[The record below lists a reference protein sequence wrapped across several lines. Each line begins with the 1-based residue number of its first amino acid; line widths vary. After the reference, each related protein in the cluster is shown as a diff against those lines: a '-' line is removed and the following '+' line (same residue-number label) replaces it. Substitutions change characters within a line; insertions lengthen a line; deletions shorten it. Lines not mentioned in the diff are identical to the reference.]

1 MSKAANRKRAEKKVV
16 QEKPL
21 VPAKYETPILIALI
35 LIFLVVFL
43 HEAIFENKVF
53 SSADISTSQ
62 SFKTFVDQ
70 ADQENVFPLWVPYI
84 FSGMPSFASLLTSSS
99 RWYDIVGTV
108 FEWIDHIGAVL
119 LLNQDVGWVVV
130 YYLLFGIGMFALL
143 RRLKLTKFASFFG
156 ATAAMFSTFIIIW
169 IMFGHNTK
177 IAAIAF
183 LPFVF
188 LLVIELTQRFRW
200 IYLVGLIV
208 ALHLQFGSTHIQM
221 IFYSYF
227 AVGIYLIFVF
237 IRNLVKKDKVAG
249 TISAGAL
256 LIVASAVALIMSAD
270 VYFSTFEYSKYSIRG
285 SSPII
290 QTQQDKTTTGGGLD
304 YQYATNWSFG
314 PSEMLT
320 FFIPSYYGFGDIV
333 YNGPLSG
340 NQTIHTNTYFG
351 PQPFTDAPQ
360 YMGIIVLIFA
370 VVGFLK
376 NRRNPFVIASL
387 IIIVVALLISFGREL
402 PLVYDLMFNYFPYFN
417 KFRSPSMILVLVQV
431 FVPILA
437 AFGVD
442 AIAKARENFDPQFS
456 KKWLIWTGVFGGLL
470 LLTLLLQGTIK
481 DSYYGLIQ
489 NSQKFRNA
497 SEQVSG
503 LLFTNM
509 INDLYISLIICILTT
524 GATYLYLQRKISAL
538 IGGAAF
544 TLILFFDLWHIDYQ
558 PMENQLKDR
567 QEQVDQ
573 FVEPDYVKFIKSQ
586 VPVYGGTSSMGIND
600 SLYRVLEV
608 VDGQPTISA
617 DLAYFLL
624 QEANGY
630 SGAKLRIYQDMIDVV
645 GLTNPN
651 IMRLLD
657 IKYIV
662 TNKVDPT
669 IGKVAFKGS
678 ALVEENDNVL
688 PRAFFVDGYKVA
700 DGLQILNS
708 LRNGTFDPGKTVCF
722 ENDPK
727 LNVEVPDTTVYVR
740 FLDYEIQSMKLQV
753 KASGNNLLLL
763 SEVYYPAGWN
773 ASIDG
778 KPAQIY
784 KADYFL
790 RAILVAKGVHE
801 IELKFEPR
809 VYSIGRAL
817 TIGTNSLVLLLLI
830 GTVSG
835 MVLKRKNSA
844 PAGAKTA
851 EEKK

>member
-1 MSKAANRKRAEKKVV
+1 
-16 QEKPL
+16 
-21 VPAKYETPILIALI
+21 
-35 LIFLVVFL
+35 
-43 HEAIFENKVF
+43 
-53 SSADISTSQ
+53 
-62 SFKTFVDQ
+62 
-70 ADQENVFPLWVPYI
+70 
-84 FSGMPSFASLLTSSS
+84 
-99 RWYDIVGTV
+99 
-108 FEWIDHIGAVL
+108 
-119 LLNQDVGWVVV
+119 
-130 YYLLFGIGMFALL
+130 
-143 RRLKLTKFASFFG
+143 
-156 ATAAMFSTFIIIW
+156 
-169 IMFGHNTK
+169 
-177 IAAIAF
+177 
-183 LPFVF
+183 
-188 LLVIELTQRFRW
+188 
-200 IYLVGLIV
+200 
-208 ALHLQFGSTHIQM
+208 M
-221 IFYSYF
+221 IFYSYL

-237 IRNLVKKDKVAG
+237 IRNLVKKDEVVG
-249 TISAGAL
+249 TIRAGAL

-290 QTQQDKTTTGGGLD
+290 HTQQDKTTTGGGLD

-340 NQTIHTNTYFG
+340 NQTAHWNTYFG

-360 YMGIIVLIFA
+360 YMGVIVLIFA

-442 AIAKARENFDPQFS
+442 AIAKARENSDPQFS

-470 LLTLLLQGTIK
+470 LLTLLLQGSIK
-481 DSYYGLIQ
+481 DSYYGLVQ
-489 NSQKFRNA
+489 SNA
-497 SEQVSG
+497 TKLAYVFHITPQQVMDM
-503 LLFTNM
+503 LFPQIVFTNM

-524 GATYLYLQRKISAL
+524 GATYLYLQRKITAL

-544 TLILFFDLWHIDYQ
+544 TLILLFDLWHIDYQ

-573 FVEPDYVKFIKSQ
+573 FVEPDYVKFIKAQ
-586 VPVYGGTSSMGIND
+586 VPQHGGTSSMGIND

-740 FLDYEIQSMKLQV
+740 FLDYELQSMKLQV

-773 ASIDG
+773 AFIDG
-778 KPAQIY
+778 RPGQIY

-790 RAILVAKGVHE
+790 RAILVPKGVHE
-801 IELKFEPR
+801 IELKFEPKA
-809 VYSIGRAL
+809 YLMGKAL
-817 TIGTNSLVLLLLI
+817 TFGTNSLILLLLI

-835 MVLKRKNSA
+835 MILRRKNNA
-844 PAGAKTA
+844 PPGAKTA

>member
-1 MSKAANRKRAEKKVV
+1 MSKAANRKRIEKKVV

-35 LIFLVVFL
+35 LMLLVVFL

-70 ADQENVFPLWVPYI
+70 ADQEHVFPLWVPYI
-84 FSGMPSFASLLTSSS
+84 FSGMPSFASLLTSAS

-108 FEWIDHIGAVL
+108 FEWIDHVGAVL
-119 LLNQDVGWVVV
+119 LLNQDVGWVVI
-130 YYLLFGIGMFALL
+130 YYFLFGIGMLTLL
-143 RRLKLTKFASFFG
+143 RRLGLTKFASFFG

-183 LPFVF
+183 LPFIF
-188 LLVIELTQRFRW
+188 LLVIELTHRFKW
-200 IYLVGLIV
+200 IYLFGLIV

-237 IRNLVKKDKVAG
+237 IRNLVKKDEVVG
-249 TISAGAL
+249 TIRAGAL
-256 LIVASAVALIMSAD
+256 LIVASGVALIMSAD

-290 QTQQDKTTTGGGLD
+290 HTQQDKTTTGGGLD

-340 NQTIHTNTYFG
+340 NQTAHWNTYFG

-360 YMGIIVLIFA
+360 YMGVIVLIFA

-437 AFGVD
+437 AFGID
-442 AIAKARENFDPQFS
+442 AIAKAKENSDVKFS
-456 KKWLIWTGVFGGLL
+456 RKWLIWTGVFGGLL
-470 LLTLLLQGTIK
+470 LLTLLLQGTIR
-481 DSYYGLIQ
+481 DSYYGLMQ
-489 NSQKFRNA
+489 SSPKLRNA
-497 SEQVSG
+497 SEPVSD

-524 GATYLYLQRKISAL
+524 GATYLYLQRKITAL

-544 TLILFFDLWHIDYQ
+544 SVILLFDLWRVDYQ
-558 PMENQLKDR
+558 PLENQLKDR

-586 VPVYGGTSSMGIND
+586 VPQNSGTSSMGIND

-608 VDGQPTISA
+608 VDGQPAISA

-651 IMRLLD
+651 LMRLLE
-657 IKYIV
+657 Y
-662 TNKVDPT
+662 
-669 IGKVAFKGS
+669 
-678 ALVEENDNVL
+678 
-688 PRAFFVDGYKVA
+688 
-700 DGLQILNS
+700 Q
-708 LRNGTFDPGKTVCF
+708 VCC
-722 ENDPK
+722 DK
-727 LNVEVPDTTVYVR
+727 
-740 FLDYEIQSMKLQV
+740 QSRP
-753 KASGNNLLLL
+753 NN
-763 SEVYYPAGWN
+763 W
-773 ASIDG
+773 
-778 KPAQIY
+778 
-784 KADYFL
+784 
-790 RAILVAKGVHE
+790 
-801 IELKFEPR
+801 
-809 VYSIGRAL
+809 
-817 TIGTNSLVLLLLI
+817 
-830 GTVSG
+830 
-835 MVLKRKNSA
+835 
-844 PAGAKTA
+844 
-851 EEKK
+851 